1 MSTVLNAEKRVRQK
15 SASTVRR
22 DFTNAISKTARSAT
36 LITTLICVLL
46 LFGKNQLGILNPG
59 MVHARKLAY
68 DRLRDDVQLAKR
80 NVTVYELL

>member
-15 SASTVRR
+15 ARVPSAAILQTQ
-22 DFTNAISKTARSAT
+22 ISKTARSAT